1 MNGLTAMTFFSLM
14 ADFIPSQ
21 ERIGEILVIGFDGPI
36 TIVSLASITAR
47 TSSVATGGSINVL
60 VTCEMPIFPF
70 ALTQYSWKWIR
81 PRSVFTWVVTGVSV
95 MGRTVS
101 RTPNR

>member
-1 MNGLTAMTFFSLM
+1 MNGLTAITFLSLK

-36 TIVSLASITAR
+36 TMVSLALITAR
-47 TSSVATGGSINVL
+47 TSSDATGGSIKVL
-60 VTCEMPIFPF
+60 ITCVIPIFPF
-70 ALTQYSWKWIR
+70 ARTQYSWKWIM
-81 PRSVFTWVVTGVSV
+81 PRSVFTWVVNNVSV

-101 RTPNR
+101 